1 MAAICPRADR
11 QSSQV
16 LHGKNTAVG
25 FYLSLNFQTE
35 QAVKRFLLRFIQHSQ
50 TTGKIVQFIEAGV
63 QFHQVRSE
71 ILEAIVIVNF
81 QIQLLVLL
89 KLHLVHC
96 IVQFPRGSGQFQ
108 PCVGLTVGCV
118 QFRQVDAE
126 YLFSQGSSLPSAARP
141 ADRRR
146 DPHRGYPSR
155 ACFRTPWP
163 TAAPVSHQA
172 ARCYNR
178 PAHGSGQNHP

>member
-25 FYLSLNFQTE
+25 FYLSLDFQTE

-63 QFHQVRSE
+63 QFHQVRGE

-89 KLHLVHC
+89 KPHLIH
-96 IVQFPRGSGQFQ
+96 
-108 PCVGLTVGCV
+108 
-118 QFRQVDAE
+118 
-126 YLFSQGSSLPSAARP
+126 
-141 ADRRR
+141 
-146 DPHRGYPSR
+146 
-155 ACFRTPWP
+155 
-163 TAAPVSHQA
+163 
-172 ARCYNR
+172 
-178 PAHGSGQNHP
+178 